1 MSKNTRNQ
9 HLQTPPN
16 KKIDLDPNRIE
27 THSSEWTDAEI
38 KLMDRCLKRADS
50 VQKKGEIPV
59 AALIID
65 ETGKIISES
74 GNVRERQQSV
84 LGHCEL
90 VVLHNACKKKASWRL
105 TGCTLFVTLEPCP
118 MCAAAIMQ
126 ARIKRV
132 IFATT
137 DPKAGAFGSKIDLS
151 TSPALHHKIEIRH
164 GLLASESSN
173 LIKNFFKKRR
183 SEKKINT
190 PKPITIKS

>member
-9 HLQTPPN
+9 HLQTSEN
-16 KKIDLDPNRIE
+16 KKIDLLELNKQNQ
-27 THSSEWTDAEI
+27 SMAWTEDEK
-38 KLMDRCLKRADS
+38 KLMARCLRRADF

-65 ETGKIISES
+65 ETGKIIAES

-105 TGCTLFVTLEPCP
+105 IGCTLFVTLEPCP

-126 ARIKRV
+126 ARIQRV
-132 IFATT
+132 VFATT

-151 TSPALHHKIEIRH
+151 ISPALHHKIQISH
-164 GLLASESSN
+164 GLFSEESST

-190 PKPITIKS
+190 AQPKLNKS